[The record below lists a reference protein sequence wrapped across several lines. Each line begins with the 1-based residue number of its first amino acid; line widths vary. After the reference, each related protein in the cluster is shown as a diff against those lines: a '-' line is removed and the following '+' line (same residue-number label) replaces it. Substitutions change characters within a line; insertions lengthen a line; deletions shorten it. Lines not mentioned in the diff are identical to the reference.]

1 MTRGHTKRKTIKSRS
16 KQKVSRKRTKRKTK
30 RSVRRTKK
38 GGSIALGAIPLGV
51 LVAAY
56 LYNRSK
62 NDTNT
67 GNDSQEA
74 IDATQNFCN
83 IYKQKIHI
91 ENRRGTGWDKEQEK
105 ELEEQANNNLEDAR
119 KFAKFLGVNVNE
131 DKCAKIGGRKT
142 KRKQRG
148 GLMGLDDKYI
158 LGAIAGALGASYA
171 NKKKSSKKS
180 LKRVK
185 SVWGDL

>member
-91 ENRRGTGWDKEQEK
+91 ENSRGTGWTKEQEK

-131 DKCAKIGGRKT
+131 GKCAKIGGRK
-142 KRKQRG
+142 QRG
-148 GLMGLDDKYI
+148 GLMGIDDKYLI
-158 LGAIAGALGASYA
+158 GVIAGALGASYA